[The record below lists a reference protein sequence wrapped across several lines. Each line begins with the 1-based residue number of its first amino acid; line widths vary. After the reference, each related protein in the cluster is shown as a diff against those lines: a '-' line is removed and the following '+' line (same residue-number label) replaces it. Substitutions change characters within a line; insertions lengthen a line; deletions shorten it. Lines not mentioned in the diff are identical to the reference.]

1 MQLATILKGKPV
13 ADKISEGL
21 IKEVEELKAK
31 GITPK
36 LAIVRVGASPDDLA
50 YERGALGRSKKVG
63 IDAEVKELPEDISQD
78 DFIKELKAVNDDPS
92 VNGILVFRPFP
103 KQLDEEVI
111 KYVIAPEKDIDCFS
125 PINAAKL
132 VEDDATGFAPCT
144 AVSVVEILKYYEVPL
159 EGSNAVVLG
168 RSMVIGKPAA
178 LLLLRENATS
188 TICHSRTKDIAGVS
202 KGGDI
207 LVAAIGRAKFAT
219 KDFVKEGAAVI
230 DVGINVDEE
239 GNLVGDVD
247 FEEAEKVAG
256 VITPVPGGV
265 GSVTTS
271 ILARHVIRACKS
283 QNNL

>member
-1 MQLATILKGKPV
+1 LATELRGKPV

-50 YERGALGRSKKVG
+50 YERGALNRSAKIG
-63 IDAEVKELPEDISQD
+63 IETEVKELPEDIAQD
-78 DFIKELKAVNDDPS
+78 DFIKELRAVNEDPS

-103 KQLDEEVI
+103 DQLDEEVI
-111 KYVIAPEKDIDCFS
+111 KYEIAPEKDIDCFS

-132 VEDDATGFAPCT
+132 VEDDETGFAPCT
-144 AVSVVEILKYYEVPL
+144 AVSVIEILKHYEVPM
-159 EGSNAVVLG
+159 EGKNAVILG

-178 LLLLRENATS
+178 LLLLRENATV
-188 TICHSRTKDIAGVS
+188 TICHSRTQDIAKVAS
-202 KGGDI
+202 EGDI

-219 KDFVKEGAAVI
+219 KDFVKEGGTVI
-230 DVGINVDEE
+230 DVGINVDDE

-247 FEEAEKVAG
+247 FEGAAEAAEA
-256 VITPVPGGV
+256 ITPVPRGV

-271 ILARHVIRACKS
+271 ILARHVVRACKA
-283 QNNL
+283 QNDL

>member
-132 VEDDATGFAPCT
+132 VEDDETGFAPCT
-144 AVSVVEILKYYEVPL
+144 AVSVIEILKHYEVPL

-188 TICHSRTKDIAGVS
+188 TICHSRTKDIAGVA

-256 VITPVPGGV
+256 MITPVPGGV

-271 ILARHVIRACKS
+271 ILARHVIRACKA

>member
-1 MQLATILKGKPV
+1 MATILKGKPV

-31 GITPK
+31 GVTPK

-63 IDAEVKELPEDISQD
+63 IDAEVKELPEDITQD
-78 DFIKELKAVNDDPS
+78 DFIKELKAVNDDPA

-132 VEDDATGFAPCT
+132 VEDDETGFAPCT
-144 AVSVVEILKYYEVPL
+144 AVSVIEILKHYEVPMS
-159 EGSNAVVLG
+159 GKNAVVLG

-178 LLLLRENATS
+178 LLLLRENATV
-188 TICHSRTKDIAGVS
+188 TVCHSRTQDIAKVAS
-202 KGGDI
+202 GGDI
-207 LVAAIGRAKFAT
+207 LVAAIGRGKFA
-219 KDFVKEGAAVI
+219 KGDFIKEGGVVI

-239 GNLVGDVD
+239 GNLFGDVD

-256 VITPVPGGV
+256 MITPVPGGV

-271 ILARHVIRACKS
+271 ILARHVIKACKL

>member
-1 MQLATILKGKPV
+1 MATILRGKPV

-21 IKEVEELKAK
+21 IKEVEELKGK

-36 LAIVRVGASPDDLA
+36 LTIVRVGANPDDLA
-50 YERGALGRSKKVG
+50 YERGALNRSARIG
-63 IDAEVKELPEDISQD
+63 IDVEVKELPEDITQD
-78 DFIKELKAVNDDPS
+78 DFIKELRSINEDKS

-103 KQLDEEVI
+103 KHLDEEVI
-111 KYVIAPEKDIDCFS
+111 KYEIAPEKDIDCFS

-132 VEDDATGFAPCT
+132 VEGDASGFAPCT
-144 AVSVVEILKYYEVPL
+144 AVSVIEILKHYEIPM
-159 EGSNAVVLG
+159 EGKRATVLG

-178 LLLLRENATS
+178 LLLLGENATV
-188 TICHSRTKDIAGVS
+188 TVCHSRTQEIDKVS
-202 KGGDI
+202 KEGDI
-207 LVAAIGRAKFAT
+207 LVAAIGRGKFA
-219 KDFVKEGAAVI
+219 KGSFVKEGGVVI

-247 FEEAEKVAG
+247 FEEAEKIAG
-256 VITPVPGGV
+256 AITPVPGGV

-271 ILARHVIRACKS
+271 ILARHVVKACKA

>member
-1 MQLATILKGKPV
+1 MQLATELRGKPV

-50 YERGALGRSKKVG
+50 YERGALNRSKKIG
-63 IDAEVKELPEDISQD
+63 IDTEVKELPEDISQD
-78 DFIKELKAVNDDPS
+78 DFIKELKAVNEDPS

-103 KQLDEEVI
+103 DHFDEEVI

-132 VEDDATGFAPCT
+132 VEGDETGFAPCT
-144 AVSVVEILKYYEVPL
+144 AVSVIEILKHYQVPM
-159 EGSNAVVLG
+159 EGKNAVVLG

-178 LLLLRENATS
+178 LLLLGENATV
-188 TICHSRTKDIAGVS
+188 TVCHSRTQDIAGIARN
-202 KGGDI
+202 GDI

-219 KDFVKEGAAVI
+219 KDFIKEGGTVI

-239 GNLVGDVD
+239 GKLVGDVD
-247 FEEAEKVAG
+247 YEEAEKIAG
-256 VITPVPGGV
+256 AITPVPGGV

-271 ILARHVIRACKS
+271 ILARHVIRACRAQS
-283 QNNL
+283 NL

>member
-1 MQLATILKGKPV
+1 MATILKGKPV
-13 ADKISEGL
+13 ADKISEEL

-36 LAIVRVGASPDDLA
+36 LAIVRIGANPDDLA
-50 YERGALGRSKKVG
+50 YERGALGRSSKIG
-63 IDAEVKELPEDISQD
+63 IDAEVKEFPEDISQD
-78 DFIKELKAVNDDPS
+78 DFIAGLKAVNDDPS

-103 KQLDEEVI
+103 KHLSEEVI

-132 VEDDATGFAPCT
+132 VEGDETGFAPCT
-144 AVSVVEILKYYEVPL
+144 AVSVIEILKHYEVPM
-159 EGSNAVVLG
+159 EGKRATVLG

-178 LLLLRENATS
+178 LLLLKENATV
-188 TICHSRTKDIAGVS
+188 TVCHSRTKEIDKVS
-202 KGGDI
+202 KEADI
-207 LVAAIGRAKFAT
+207 LVAAIGKGKFA
-219 KDFVKEGAAVI
+219 KESFVKEGGVVI

-256 VITPVPGGV
+256 MITPVPGGV

-271 ILARHVIRACKS
+271 ILARHVIKACKI

>member
-1 MQLATILKGKPV
+1 MQLATLLTGKPV

-21 IKEVEELKAK
+21 IKEVEELKGK

-36 LAIVRVGASPDDLA
+36 LTIVRVGADPDDLA
-50 YERGALGRSKKVG
+50 YERGALNRSAKIGV
-63 IDAEVKELPEDISQD
+63 DVEVKEFPEDITQD
-78 DFIKELKAVNDDPS
+78 DFIKELRAINSDKA

-103 KQLDEEVI
+103 KHLSEEVI
-111 KYVIAPEKDIDCFS
+111 KYEIAPEKDIDCFS

-132 VEDDATGFAPCT
+132 VEGDESGFAPCT
-144 AVSVVEILKYYEVPL
+144 AVSVIEILKHYEVEM
-159 EGSNAVVLG
+159 EGKNAVVLG

-178 LLLLRENATS
+178 LLLLKENATV
-188 TICHSRTKDIAGVS
+188 TVCHSRTKEIDKVA

-219 KDFVKEGAAVI
+219 KDFIKEGAAVI

-247 FEEAEKVAG
+247 FEAAEKIAG
-256 VITPVPGGV
+256 KITPVPRGV

-271 ILARHVIRACKS
+271 VLARHVVRACKA